1 MNNENKNTAALAIAL
16 VLCLIVLVILAI
28 CVYEKFTTSTPAV
41 DPEIPDD
48 KQYATVPNLKGMN
61 LAEARAALDDAEIVY
76 EIVHT
81 DSDLYNKV
89 LDVEYS
95 GKVEGEN
102 ILIELGTTVKLH
114 ANEVDPSKI
123 IYLTFD
129 DGPTSGNTFDILDTL
144 DQYGAKA
151 SFFVLGDRVIQYA
164 DRIKATVERGHIVAC
179 HSYSHNLVSSSD
191 GFIYA
196 STDAFL
202 SELNMFESALRGA
215 EITLTHKILRF
226 PGGTCTNGHLSKE
239 ESLEYITAARNAGY
253 KVYDWTALTN
263 DADNSYRLDGES
275 DKDYYIR
282 SLRESLEQS
291 KEKGLPLIVLMHDK
305 LATNECLADILE
317 YLVSEGYVFDTIDH
331 CPEYTFAEN

>member
-1 MNNENKNTAALAIAL
+1 MNNENKNTGALAIAL

-28 CVYEKFTTSTPAV
+28 CVYEKFTSSTPTV
-41 DPEIPDD
+41 TPDDPDD
-48 KQYATVPNLKGMN
+48 KQYVTISNLTGMN
-61 LAEARAALDDAEIVY
+61 LADAKAMLDDAEIVY
-76 EIVHT
+76 EIVQT
-81 DSDLYNKV
+81 DSELYNKV
-89 LDVEYS
+89 LKVEYE
-95 GKVEGEN
+95 GKSEGEN
-102 ILIELGTTVKLH
+102 LLIELGTTVKLH

-129 DGPTSGNTFDILDTL
+129 DGPTRDNTFSILDTL
-144 DQYGAKA
+144 DQYGVKA
-151 SFFVLGDRVIQYA
+151 TFFVLGNRIIQYA
-164 DRIKATVERGHIVAC
+164 DRITATMDRGHIVAC
-179 HSYSHNLVSSSD
+179 HSYSHDLDRYSD

-202 SELNMFESALRGA
+202 HEIEMYESALRGA
-215 EITLTHKILRF
+215 EIQNINKILRF

-263 DADNSYRLDGES
+263 DADSSYKLDGES
-275 DKDYYIR
+275 DQEYFLR
-282 SLRESLEQS
+282 SLKESLKQS
-291 KEKGLPLIVLMHDK
+291 TEKGLPLIVLMHDK
-305 LATNECLADILE
+305 AVTKECLPYILD

>member
-1 MNNENKNTAALAIAL
+1 MNNENKNTGALAIAL
-16 VLCLIVLVILAI
+16 VLCLIVLVILVI
-28 CVYEKFTTSTPAV
+28 CVYEKFTSSTPTV
-41 DPEIPDD
+41 TPDDPDD
-48 KQYATVPNLKGMN
+48 KQYVTISNLTGMN
-61 LAEARAALDDAEIVY
+61 LADAKAMLDDAEIIY
-76 EIVHT
+76 EVVHT
-81 DSDLYNKV
+81 DSELYNKV
-89 LDVEYS
+89 LNVEYT
-95 GKVEGEN
+95 GKTEAEN
-102 ILIELGTTVKLH
+102 LLIELGTTVKLH
-114 ANEVDPSKI
+114 ANEIDPSKI

-129 DGPTSGNTFDILDTL
+129 DGPTAGNTFEILDTL

-151 SFFVLGDRVIQYA
+151 SFFVLGNRVIQYA

-191 GFIYA
+191 GFVYA

-215 EITLTHKILRF
+215 EITLTQKILRF
-226 PGGTCTNGHLSKE
+226 PGGTTTNGYLSKSE
-239 ESLEYITAARNAGY
+239 ALEYIAAVRNAGY

-275 DKDYYIR
+275 DKDYFLR
-282 SLRESLEQS
+282 SLKESLTAS
-291 KEKGLPLIVLMHDK
+291 SEKGLPLIVLMHDK
-305 LATNECLADILE
+305 LTTNECLADILE